1 VQHFS
6 ENTVKKENLKNKT
19 MKKTKF
25 ILLFSCFL
33 TFISQIQAQEKN
45 EEKESKFNIIAYGGI
60 GYTIVKNDNE
70 PSYNLNSNS
79 GDILLNYRIN
89 KKIGVATGI
98 GIAELSG
105 NGFNSLGNFYHERTT
120 LKIPLLATLDYKIS
134 EKIKMIGN
142 FGFYIQNITT
152 DEYRFLNILQ
162 KDVYE
167 GWNFGSQLGLGFIF
181 KMFDNFSAGV
191 NYSGQSDFS
200 KFKSNNNSGINDKQK
215 LKNLNSIG
223 VVLMVD
229 L

>member
-1 VQHFS
+1 
-6 ENTVKKENLKNKT
+6 
-19 MKKTKF
+19 MKKIKF
-25 ILLFSCFL
+25 TLLFICFL
-33 TFISQIQAQEKN
+33 TFINQIQAQEKK
-45 EEKESKFNIIAYGGI
+45 EEKVSKFNIIAYGGI
-60 GYTIVKNDNE
+60 GYAIVKNDNE
-70 PSYNLNSNS
+70 PNYNLNSNS

-89 KKIGVATGI
+89 QKFGVATGI

-142 FGFYIQNITT
+142 FGFYTQNITT
-152 DEYRFLNILQ
+152 DEYRFLNVSQ

-167 GWNFGSQLGLGFIF
+167 GWNFGSQLGLGFVF
-181 KMFDNFSAGV
+181 KLFYNFSAGV

-200 KFKSNNNSGINDKQK
+200 KFKSTNNSGINDKQK

>member
-1 VQHFS
+1 
-6 ENTVKKENLKNKT
+6 
-19 MKKTKF
+19 MKKPNY
-25 ILLFSCFL
+25 ILLFICFL
-33 TFISQIQAQEKN
+33 TISLIQAQEK
-45 EEKESKFNIIAYGGI
+45 KESKFNIIAYGGI
-60 GYTIVKNDNE
+60 GYAIVKNDNE
-70 PSYNLNSNS
+70 PNYNLNSNS

-89 KKIGVATGI
+89 QKFGVATGI

-142 FGFYIQNITT
+142 FGFYTQNITT
-152 DEYRFLNILQ
+152 DEYRFLNVSQ

-167 GWNFGSQLGLGFIF
+167 GWNFGSQLGLGFVF
-181 KMFDNFSAGV
+181 KLFDNFSAGV

-200 KFKSNNNSGINDKQK
+200 KFKSTNNSGINDKQK

>member
-1 VQHFS
+1 
-6 ENTVKKENLKNKT
+6 
-19 MKKTKF
+19 MKKIKF
-25 ILLFSCFL
+25 TLLFICFL
-33 TFISQIQAQEKN
+33 TFINQIQAQEKK
-45 EEKESKFNIIAYGGI
+45 EEKVSKFNIIAYGGI
-60 GYTIVKNDNE
+60 GYAIVKNNNE
-70 PSYNLNSNS
+70 PNYNLNSNS

-89 KKIGVATGI
+89 QKFGVATGI

-142 FGFYIQNITT
+142 FGFYTQNITT
-152 DEYRFLNILQ
+152 DEYRFLNVSQ

-167 GWNFGSQLGLGFIF
+167 GWNFGSQLGLGFVF
-181 KMFDNFSAGV
+181 KLFDNFSAGV

-200 KFKSNNNSGINDKQK
+200 KFKSTNNSGINDKQK

>member
-1 VQHFS
+1 
-6 ENTVKKENLKNKT
+6 
-19 MKKTKF
+19 MKKTIFK
-25 ILLFSCFL
+25 LLLICFL
-33 TFISQIQAQEKN
+33 ACISQIRGQVKN

-60 GYTIVKNDNE
+60 GYAIVKNDQE
-70 PSYNLNSNS
+70 PSYNLNSNG
-79 GDILLNYRIN
+79 GDILLNYRLN
-89 KKIGVATGI
+89 QNFGVATGI

-105 NGFNSLGNFYHERTT
+105 NGFNSVGNFYHERTT
-120 LKIPLLATLDYKIS
+120 LKIPLMATLDYKIS

-142 FGFYIQNITT
+142 FGFYTQNITT
-152 DEYRFLNILQ
+152 DEYRFLNISQ

-167 GWNFGSQLGLGFIF
+167 GWNFGSQLGLGFVF

-200 KFKSNNNSGINDKQK
+200 KYKSNNNSGINDKQK

-223 VVLMVD
+223 IVLMVD

>member
-1 VQHFS
+1 
-6 ENTVKKENLKNKT
+6 
-19 MKKTKF
+19 MKKIKF
-25 ILLFSCFL
+25 TLLFICFL
-33 TFISQIQAQEKN
+33 TFINQIQAQEKK
-45 EEKESKFNIIAYGGI
+45 EEKVSKFNIIAYGGI
-60 GYTIVKNDNE
+60 GCAIVKNDNE
-70 PSYNLNSNS
+70 PNYNLNSNS

-89 KKIGVATGI
+89 QKFGVATGI

-142 FGFYIQNITT
+142 FGFYTQNITT
-152 DEYRFLNILQ
+152 DEYRFLNVSQ

-167 GWNFGSQLGLGFIF
+167 GWNFGSQLGLGFVF
-181 KMFDNFSAGV
+181 KLFDNFSAGV

-200 KFKSNNNSGINDKQK
+200 KFKSTNNSGINDKQK